1 MYEVGV
7 SISKNDFRLRS
18 ELSGQRRQKAK
29 RFPSSV
35 VTDRLGSQE
44 KSFSTLTW
52 KLKER
57 GMLVLTRKL
66 GESIAID
73 DHIKIRVVQIKGK
86 QVRLGIE
93 APKDTKIHR
102 EEVYMAIQ
110 SQNTESAQATSEAA
124 RGVAKLLKP

>member
-1 MYEVGV
+1 
-7 SISKNDFRLRS
+7 
-18 ELSGQRRQKAK
+18 
-29 RFPSSV
+29 
-35 VTDRLGSQE
+35 
-44 KSFSTLTW
+44 
-52 KLKER
+52 
-57 GMLVLTRKL
+57 MLVLTRKL

-110 SQNTESAQATSEAA
+110 DQNQQSAQVSPDK
-124 RGVAKLLKP
+124 VKNISKLFKPE

>member
-1 MYEVGV
+1 
-7 SISKNDFRLRS
+7 
-18 ELSGQRRQKAK
+18 
-29 RFPSSV
+29 
-35 VTDRLGSQE
+35 
-44 KSFSTLTW
+44 
-52 KLKER
+52 
-57 GMLVLTRKL
+57 MLVLTRKL

-110 SQNTESAQATSEAA
+110 NQNQESVATTSTSA
-124 RGVAKLLKP
+124 RAVAELLKNK